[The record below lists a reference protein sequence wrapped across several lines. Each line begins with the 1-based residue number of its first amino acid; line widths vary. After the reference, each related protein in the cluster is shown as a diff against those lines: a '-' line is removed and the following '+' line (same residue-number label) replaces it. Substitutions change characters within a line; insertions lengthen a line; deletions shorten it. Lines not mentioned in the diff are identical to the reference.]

1 MDPLTK
7 IREIRNLENPKL
19 KSSPYLRS
27 TYVDEYD
34 IEQEVRLRDYQIIGT
49 MNLCQVPNMLLGDA
63 TGLGKTLEVLSA
75 IGYIWL
81 KEPEYVPIIITKKSA
96 LYQWQHETEKFMQN
110 MQAVT
115 VAGKP
120 FERDDIYDGF
130 FLQHSADNKRLLI
143 LTYEILFRDLEESV
157 VRDRSKRPPK
167 KLADQLKKARTEER
181 KLKKQFKEGKEV
193 FQTYFHD
200 RNYDTHEFIR
210 KRLQPSDHD
219 AEPLQPPPGWVSDDE
234 LVVKSIIEL
243 RNKYFAVQDKVSEL
257 NDKVAPPKRVPG
269 ILNYVLELLRMNSKA
284 KVMFVLDEIHALK
297 NYKSKTHKAAAQVAK
312 LSDRVVGMTATPVKN
327 RLMEFF
333 SIFRIIQPGLFPRI
347 SHFHNEFCIT
357 KLQPIGGG
365 RKVPIVVGYRNL
377 DEFVR
382 RVEPFYLSRQKH
394 EVAEQL
400 PQLVTRELVCEL
412 TSEQEELYDMAEA
425 GLLNHSVDADVSSA
439 EVLSSLVMVQQAANA
454 PQLLSNEDGEP
465 FDGDSSKIVILLDQL
480 QHDLDGSKVII
491 FSRFEK
497 MISLVE
503 KELKAADIKCV
514 RITGKENA
522 KEREKNKN
530 LFQKQTS
537 GINVILITTA
547 GAESINLQA
556 AEHLVFIDLP
566 YSFGDYVQLTGRMV
580 RIGSQHKVV
589 IATHLMGIKGNG
601 KKTIDHHVLQILRKK
616 KKLADKVAGEALK
629 DGLEIQEVDVMDI
642 FSAIRL
648 DASGAAP
655 KKIKKIQSTSS
666 RKRKIKEKA
675 DPVPEP
681 AIIPNVD
688 FSDI

>member
-1 MDPLTK
+1 MNAALEK
-7 IREIRNLENPKL
+7 IREIRSLEGPKL
-19 KSSPYLRS
+19 KSSPYLKE
-27 TYVDEYD
+27 TYIDEYD

-96 LYQWQHETEKFMQN
+96 LYQWQTETEKFMQN
-110 MQAVT
+110 MKAVT
-115 VAGKP
+115 IEGKP
-120 FERDDIYDGF
+120 FQRDDVYADF
-130 FLQHSADNKRLLI
+130 FLQHDSDNKRLLI

-157 VRDRSKRPPK
+157 IRDRSKRPPK
-167 KLADQLKKARTEER
+167 KLADRLKKARAAER
-181 KLKKQFKEGKEV
+181 KLKKQFEEGKEA
-193 FQTYFHD
+193 FLAYFKE
-200 RNYDTHEFIR
+200 RNFDTHEFIQ
-210 KRLQPSDHD
+210 KRLQPADKD
-219 AEPLQPPPGWVSDDE
+219 AAALFPPPGWKPDDE
-234 LVVKSIIEL
+234 LVLGRMIKL
-243 RNKYFAVQDKVSEL
+243 RDKLQAAKTGVARL
-257 NDKVAPPKRVPG
+257 NDQAAPPKRVPG
-269 ILNYVLELLRMNSKA
+269 ILNYILELLNVKPNV
-284 KVMFVLDEIHALK
+284 KIMFVLDEIHALK
-297 NYKSKTHKAAAQVAK
+297 NYKSKTHKAAASVAK
-312 LSDRVVGMTATPVKN
+312 LSSRVVGMTATPVKN

-333 SIFRIIQPGLFPRI
+333 AIFRVIKPDLFPRI
-347 SHFHNEFCIT
+347 SHFHNEFCVT

-382 RVEPFYLSRQKH
+382 RIEFFYLSRQKH

-412 TSEQEELYDMAEA
+412 TDEQEELYDMAEA
-425 GLLNHSVDADVSSA
+425 GLLNHSSDADSSNA
-439 EVLSSLVMVQQAANA
+439 EILSSLVMVQQAANA
-454 PQLLSNEDGEP
+454 PQLLSNEDGDP
-465 FDGDSSKIVILLDQL
+465 FEGESSKVQILLDQL
-480 QHDLDGSKVII
+480 QHDLDGSKVIV

-497 MISLVE
+497 MISLIE
-503 KELKAADIKCV
+503 RELKAAEIKCV

-522 KEREKNKN
+522 KEREKNKKA
-530 LFQKQTS
+530 FQNRRS

-547 GAESINLQA
+547 GSESINLQA

-589 IATHLMGIKGNG
+589 VATHLMGIKRNG
-601 KKTIDHHVLQILRKK
+601 KRTIDHHVLKILRKK

-648 DASGAAP
+648 DASSAAP
-655 KKIKKIQSTSS
+655 KKVRKIQSTSS
-666 RKRKIKEKA
+666 RKKKKA
-675 DPVPEP
+675 KPAPEP
-681 AIIPNVD
+681 AVVPNVD